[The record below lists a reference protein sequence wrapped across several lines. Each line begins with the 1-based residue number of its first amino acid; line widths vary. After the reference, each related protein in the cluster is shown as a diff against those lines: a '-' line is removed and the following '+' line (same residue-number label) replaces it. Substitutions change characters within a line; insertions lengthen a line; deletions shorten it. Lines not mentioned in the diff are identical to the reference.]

1 MRIRQM
7 RVCKAASALRRYARN
22 TRGIAA
28 VEFALIVPVLIVI
41 MAGVIDYGAYIR
53 EKMMLEELAR
63 NAAQYVIQG
72 GAAADV
78 AANVINPSRIKER
91 ATAEG
96 RTISYRV
103 VARFECANGVAVAN
117 NVACGSG
124 DYKRRF
130 WEASVATT
138 YAPLIPYPGVST
150 TAIPLTGFARLQ
162 TK

>member
-1 MRIRQM
+1 M

-22 TRGIAA
+22 ISGIAA

-63 NAAQYVIQG
+63 NAAQYVVQG

-78 AANVINPSRIKER
+78 VVNVIDPSRIKER

-96 RTISYRV
+96 RNLSYAAV
-103 VARFECANGVAVAN
+103 EKFECANGVVVAQN
-117 NVACGSG
+117 EACGGG

-130 WEASVATT
+130 WEVRVATT